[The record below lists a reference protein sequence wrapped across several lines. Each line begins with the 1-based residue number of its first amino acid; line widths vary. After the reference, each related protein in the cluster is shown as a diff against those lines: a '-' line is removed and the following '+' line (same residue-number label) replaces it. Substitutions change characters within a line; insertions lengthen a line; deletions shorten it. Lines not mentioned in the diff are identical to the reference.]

1 MSSKRFTDL
10 RVWKIARQLSLTI
23 YRVTAGFPREER
35 YGLASQMRRASVS
48 IAANIAE
55 GFGRWSP
62 RDQARF
68 YEISKGSTEELRH
81 YLILSRDLKFLA
93 DDLALDDQVDAICA
107 MLHRLRQATL
117 SGPRVPDR
125 PDSME

>member
-10 RVWKIARQLSLTI
+10 RVWKNARQLSLAI
-23 YRVTAGFPREER
+23 YKLTAVFPREER

-68 YEISKGSTEELRH
+68 YEISKGSAEELRH
-81 YLILSRDLKFLA
+81 YLILSGDLKFMNPDAVLE
-93 DDLALDDQVDAICA
+93 DQLDAICA
-107 MLHRLRQATL
+107 MLYRLREATL
-117 SGPRVPDR
+117 SGPRSGER
-125 PDSME
+125 NDSME